1 LSNNL
6 VSIKHVNPARQAQL
20 FQRLDL
26 VWSKMQE
33 MLFLQRT
40 LTENKI
46 EKGTWHIFELFNY
59 IGESFSWTPSEFATI
74 RDIVV

>member
-1 LSNNL
+1 
-6 VSIKHVNPARQAQL
+6 
-20 FQRLDL
+20 
-26 VWSKMQE
+26 MQE